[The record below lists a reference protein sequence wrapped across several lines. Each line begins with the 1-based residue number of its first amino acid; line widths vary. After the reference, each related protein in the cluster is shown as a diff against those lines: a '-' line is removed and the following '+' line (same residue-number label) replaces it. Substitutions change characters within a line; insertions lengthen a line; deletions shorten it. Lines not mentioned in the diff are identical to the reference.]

1 MDRSADPE
9 GLTKLRADSPP
20 GAAEGLSDAE
30 ATRRLAQFG
39 ENTLAEHRVGVI
51 ERLAHFFWGPI
62 PWMIEV
68 AAILSGL
75 LRHWDDLSII
85 LAMLFINAGVGFW
98 QEYKADNAIE
108 LLKRRLALQAR
119 VRRDGVWKDIEAR
132 LVVPGD
138 LVLVKLGNVV
148 PADLKLVDGAY
159 LSVDQSALTGES
171 LPVDR
176 KIGDDVYSGSIAKQ
190 GEMSGV
196 VTATGMNA
204 YFGKTAGLVQQAKRT
219 SHFQR
224 AVLRIGNFLILI
236 TIGLVLV
243 IGLAALFRHDPLF
256 ETIQFALILTVASIP
271 VALPAVLSVTM
282 AVGAERLARMKAIVS
297 RLVAIE
303 EMAGMDML
311 CSDKTGTLTK
321 NELTLGRPQPARDL
335 SSDELLR
342 AAALASRRSAPDA
355 IDAAILAATPA
366 QEADT
371 RRVAAF
377 RPFDPVSKRAEADIE
392 QAGRAFSVAKG
403 APQAIIDLCR
413 PDDALKAA
421 ITAEVDAD
429 AAHGYRTLGV
439 ARADEPGHWRYLG
452 LLPLFDPPRDDS
464 AQTIAMARAM
474 GVDIKMVT
482 GDHEAI
488 AREIAGQLGLGQEI
502 VVASNIF
509 GADAALPVADR
520 IAAADGFAR
529 VFPEH
534 KFAIVKALQAEGRIV
549 GMTGDGVNDAPAL
562 KQADVGIAVSG
573 ATDAARAAADL
584 VLTAPG
590 LSVITDA
597 IEEARRIFE
606 RMTGYAIYRIAETLR
621 LLLFM
626 TASILVFNFYPVTAI
641 MVVLLALLNDLPI
654 MMIAYDNAPSAPT
667 PVRWD
672 MGRVLT
678 IATALGVYGVIESF
692 VLFWILRDYLTLPAS
707 TMQALI
713 FLKLLVS
720 GHMTIYLTRNKG
732 PVWERPLPGWRLV
745 VPAEITQIVGTL
757 AVVYGWFMAPTGW
770 KLALLVWAY
779 TLVSFLIAMTVKIGV
794 YRMLE
799 DRAARQARH
808 LSRAERRVS
817 C

>member
-176 KIGDDVYSGSIAKQ
+176 KIGDEVYSGSIAKQ

-321 NELTLGRPQPARDL
+321 NELTLGRPQPARDA
-335 SSDELLR
+335 SSNELLR

-817 C
+817 G

>member
-176 KIGDDVYSGSIAKQ
+176 KIGDEVYSGSIAKQ

-488 AREIAGQLGLGQEI
+488 TREIAGQLGLGQEI

-757 AVVYGWFMAPTGW
+757 AVAYGWFMAPTGW

-817 C
+817 G

>member
-176 KIGDDVYSGSIAKQ
+176 KIGDEVYSGSIAKQ

-672 MGRVLT
+672 IGRVLT

-817 C
+817 G

>member
-176 KIGDDVYSGSIAKQ
+176 KIGDEVYSGSIAKQ

-562 KQADVGIAVSG
+562 KQADVGIAV
-573 ATDAARAAADL
+573 
-584 VLTAPG
+584 
-590 LSVITDA
+590 
-597 IEEARRIFE
+597 
-606 RMTGYAIYRIAETLR
+606 
-621 LLLFM
+621 
-626 TASILVFNFYPVTAI
+626 
-641 MVVLLALLNDLPI
+641 
-654 MMIAYDNAPSAPT
+654 
-667 PVRWD
+667 
-672 MGRVLT
+672 
-678 IATALGVYGVIESF
+678 
-692 VLFWILRDYLTLPAS
+692 
-707 TMQALI
+707 
-713 FLKLLVS
+713 
-720 GHMTIYLTRNKG
+720 
-732 PVWERPLPGWRLV
+732 
-745 VPAEITQIVGTL
+745 
-757 AVVYGWFMAPTGW
+757 
-770 KLALLVWAY
+770 
-779 TLVSFLIAMTVKIGV
+779 
-794 YRMLE
+794 
-799 DRAARQARH
+799 
-808 LSRAERRVS
+808 
-817 C
+817 